1 MTSGGGGPPEER
13 HNHSKGLP
21 MSTHPAY
28 CLIPLTSSEPLWEWD
43 IVSDALFLSLGA
55 CSRLRLPEPPTR
67 MADFL
72 GYIPPHALPRLNEL
86 REGVLSG
93 TAGSCLECDYPFNNQ
108 WIQEHLLVL
117 ARNEKG
123 RASKIMGRFTI
134 TPALAG
140 DPAVEAKA
148 RQSGLPEV
156 GIWIYSVPSRNVWRD
171 SICAALLGETA
182 SGTYSVSY
190 DNRTT
195 AIHPADRK
203 SLLRRYRLF
212 IEQKFLGESI
222 DDIIRVR
229 LNNGQYARMLVRGS
243 VLERDHTGRATL
255 LAGTL
260 QREESLRPGT
270 LRSSDDERL
279 HYALDTVGDGLWDW
293 DLRTNAVY
301 YSPRCLAMLGY
312 EPEQF
317 PAHVD
322 AWKDRIHPDDHDKI
336 VDTQLAVI
344 QSPRYGDS
352 FECTY
357 RMRRADGG
365 WAWLFGRG
373 CVTRRDDNGRACH
386 LVNIVTNITTAQTE
400 RDRLEELVKNDALTG
415 LRSRA
420 YCNLE
425 AERIEKNGIRPVCV
439 ISCDITGL
447 KMVNDN
453 LGHAAGDELLAEA
466 ATLLRKPL
474 RLTDCVARMGGDE
487 FVVLLPGC
495 APDKGRELLRK
506 IEACFAERNRHPGR
520 MPILA
525 AFGLACS
532 ENPEMTLAR
541 VMVQADTAMLRQKR
555 AQRKIAHKEIKNWIE
570 ARTGHNIRADDRLP
584 VN

>member
-21 MSTHPAY
+21 MSTHPAH

-171 SICAALLGETA
+171 STCAALLGETA

-190 DNRTT
+190 DDRTT
-195 AIHPADRK
+195 SIHPADRK

-312 EPEQF
+312 TPEQF
-317 PAHVD
+317 PAHVN
-322 AWKDRIHPDDHDKI
+322 AWKDKIHPDDHDKI

-373 CVTRRDDNGRACH
+373 CVTRRDENGRACH

-425 AERIEKNGIRPVCV
+425 AERIAKKQHPPGLRDLLRHHRPENGQRQLGPRGRGRIAGRGRNAAAQAPAAHGLRGAHGRGRICGSAAGLRAGQGQGAAAQHRNLFCRTQPASRP
-439 ISCDITGL
+439 DAAFGGL
-447 KMVNDN
+447 WPGLQRKPGDDPGQGHGAGGY
-453 LGHAAGDELLAEA
+453 GHAAPEA
-466 ATLLRKPL
+466 GPAQ
-474 RLTDCVARMGGDE
+474 
-487 FVVLLPGC
+487 
-495 APDKGRELLRK
+495 
-506 IEACFAERNRHPGR
+506 N
-520 MPILA
+520 
-525 AFGLACS
+525 
-532 ENPEMTLAR
+532 
-541 VMVQADTAMLRQKR
+541 R
-555 AQRKIAHKEIKNWIE
+555 AQRDQKL
-570 ARTGHNIRADDRLP
+570 D
-584 VN
+584 